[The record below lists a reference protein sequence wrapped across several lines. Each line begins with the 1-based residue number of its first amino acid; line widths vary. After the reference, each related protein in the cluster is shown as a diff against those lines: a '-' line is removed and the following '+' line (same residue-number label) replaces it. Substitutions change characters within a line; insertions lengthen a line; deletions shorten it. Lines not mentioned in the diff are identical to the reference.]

1 MMQAGLQ
8 NFMLMHTS
16 QQEVKCLL
24 TQMEQ
29 ENSGLYSQS

>member
-8 NFMLMHTS
+8 NFMPIHNS

-24 TQMEQ
+24 TQKEQ